1 MSTNNTFND
10 MDEAQG
16 HILELIGNL
25 EDKGKIDDATIR
37 DLKEKVDYLFGE
49 TFKDMTTIQHDLKDV
64 LISFKSGRLTSDQFE
79 RLIMSEAERSGFL
92 AAMAE
97 KLNEKLESLFEM
109 MATIIDAIEG
119 GDEISDTKISS
130 LFLDMGNVMDSV
142 RSLSKVITTPSQAV
156 SSSITKVTLDL
167 KKSDEKYNREMEQI
181 IVIEKRTS
189 TESKSQENRE
199 SKSEN
204 VAENSKTKHANDE
217 NTDSSIEAGIR
228 KPRLLQLGSPGRMSI
243 RALKSPTRELEED
256 TISVASNFRVN
267 VRSETGSQTIHSGP
281 IVQQHNE
288 RGERSQTPN
297 KSKRKSDD
305 NIHNSHHTHTHTHTQ
320 TTTKTT
326 SSNDD
331 DSPERRQTEVV
342 DPTQFNNLK
351 INGAPAAL
359 VFPKSSKESRTSP
372 SRTGSLLGNPQVV
385 EQMSKAAELKA
396 VIDTTFLEQ
405 EMKRIKAIEES
416 ILVKEASLEERE
428 KAMAKKLKKMEK
440 ELQKKDKEIQRL
452 NSYTKSPK
460 SSIRKSLNDD
470 VDKVSP
476 DKPTADADISGKAI
490 LENYE
495 VELSTP
501 KKSLSVMGSSYKK
514 EKSQKDAFADD
525 FINLSAPNTPGVPV
539 IEQLSNDFFAPASD
553 GLQFQVPALNL
564 IPEDQIGRPQLKG
577 SSVQEPLTPDSVSVS
592 TILGSYHAPLNMNA
606 PPRNSDLIL
615 IYPPSTKDQVTTTDD
630 IDDVL
635 GPLPVKP
642 KVDDFNDDIFDDPSR
657 PTTGQLPLVS
667 QVGTG
672 LLAVRTYRNIPPRN
686 FKGELKESKNPLVL
700 LHDEYYDEL
709 SNIFRARLMNAAVD
723 DKTTKSLD
731 FAKSMFASIIPT
743 LEKIDNACAVCVLE
757 GESCAQI
764 IDTLIL
770 WLEQKD
776 YSIEKYNDALMSLYK
791 KTGEIESMKL
801 WTDVQLVE
809 YRSIFEKFNA
819 SNIHCLPA
827 LLQKCNE
834 FQISYKLFLSCQGKS
849 LDMMKRIEV
858 IKARVSKYKLSKAPS
873 VNMMLQDKSQI
884 SNSNG
889 TFKIEEIIRLE
900 NIISK
905 LQDELA
911 FVEADRDELNLEVFR
926 VMQEGDKTPGAF
938 LFFAGLHDQ
947 STIKVFQQ
955 LALQLNQIKGFAEC
969 NTYMDFATLRKRLLV
984 CISTIP
990 TVEKFI
996 DKYASLYKKWTQR
1009 RLEAF
1014 TDRGMIGG
1022 VADEGHVCPMCNCDN
1037 RENNF
1042 LQVPKFSTL
1051 KKPKE
1056 DPKKIIEERRLKAR
1070 IAELVYEERLRSSG
1084 TSLPVLQTSKSTND
1098 LQVPRR
1104 SIVIKTPTAPPQS
1117 GI

>member
-1 MSTNNTFND
+1 MSTNKTFND

-25 EDKGKIDDATIR
+25 SEDKNKIDDATIR
-37 DLKEKVDYLFGE
+37 DLKEKVDQLFGE
-49 TFKDMTTIQHDLKDV
+49 TFKDMTTLQHDLKDI
-64 LISFKSGRLTSDQFE
+64 LISFKTGRLTSDQFE
-79 RLIMSEAERSGFL
+79 RMIMSEAERSGFL
-92 AAMAE
+92 VAMAE

-142 RSLSKVITTPSQAV
+142 RSISKVIATPSQAV

-167 KKSDEKYNREMEQI
+167 KKSDEKYNREIEQI
-181 IVIEKRTS
+181 NIIEKKTM
-189 TESKSQENRE
+189 TESKNQESRENNRE
-199 SKSEN
+199 HI
-204 VAENSKTKHANDE
+204 ENSKKNHGSEE
-217 NTDSSIEAGIR
+217 NTDSSIDAGIR
-228 KPRLLQLGSPGRMSI
+228 KPRLLQQGSPGRMSI

-256 TISVASNFRVN
+256 TISLASNFRVN
-267 VRSETGSQTIHSGP
+267 VRLEAGCQTLHSGP
-281 IVQQHNE
+281 IEQNE
-288 RGERSQTPN
+288 RGERARTLTPN
-297 KSKRKSDD
+297 KSKRKNED
-305 NIHNSHHTHTHTHTQ
+305 NSYTHTHTHTHTN
-320 TTTKTT
+320 TKTT
-326 SSNDD
+326 SSNED
-331 DSPERRQTEVV
+331 DSPERRHMEVV

-359 VFPKSSKESRTSP
+359 VFPKSTKDSSRTSP
-372 SRTGSLLGNPQVV
+372 SRKGSALGTQQVV
-385 EQMSKAAELKA
+385 EQITKAAELKA
-396 VIDTTFLEQ
+396 VFDSTFLEQ

-428 KAMAKKLKKMEK
+428 KAMTKKLKKMEK
-440 ELQKKDKEIQRL
+440 ELQKKEKEIQRL

-460 SSIRKSLNDD
+460 GSIRKTLNDEI
-470 VDKVSP
+470 DKASP
-476 DKPTADADISGKAI
+476 EKPSVDADISGKAI

-501 KKSLSVMGSSYKK
+501 IKSLSVLGNSYKK
-514 EKSQKDAFADD
+514 DKSPKNEAFVDD
-525 FINLSAPNTPGVPV
+525 FINLSAPNTPGVPL
-539 IEQLSNDFFAPASD
+539 IEDLSKNEFYAIASD

-577 SSVQEPLTPDSVSVS
+577 SSVQEPLTPDSLSVS
-592 TILGSYHAPLNMNA
+592 TILGSYHAPFNLNA
-606 PPRNSDLIL
+606 PPRNNDLIL
-615 IYPPSTKDQVTTTDD
+615 IYPPSTKDQVTNTDD
-630 IDDVL
+630 IDEVL

-686 FKGELKESKNPLVL
+686 FKGDLKESKNPLLL
-700 LHDEYYDEL
+700 LHNEYYDEL
-709 SNIFRARLMNAAVD
+709 SNAFRARLMNAAVD
-723 DKTTKSLD
+723 DKSTKSLE

-757 GESCAQI
+757 GESCDQI

-819 SNIHCLPA
+819 SNIYCLPV

-858 IKARVSKYKLSKAPS
+858 IKARVAKYKLSKARS
-873 VNMMLQDKSQI
+873 VNMMIQDKSQI

-889 TFKIEEIIRLE
+889 NFRIEEIIRLE
-900 NIISK
+900 AIVSK
-905 LQDELA
+905 LQEELA

-1037 RENNF
+1037 REQHS
-1042 LQVPKFSTL
+1042 LQVPKFSSL

-1056 DPKKIIEERRLKAR
+1056 DPKKVLEERRLKAR
-1070 IAELVYEERLRSSG
+1070 IAELVYEERARSAG
-1084 TSLPVLQTSKSTND
+1084 TTLPGIQTSKSTND

-1104 SIVIKTPTAPPQS
+1104 SIVIKTPVASAQS
-1117 GI
+1117 AL